1 MKLSVIE
8 QETLNRVKQIGI
20 QGQPKESGEQFEE
33 DAIYKKTNSNM
44 DFFSNEQGMATKV
57 KGKIYKGTPFIRG
70 NAEDKTKITELEQ
83 HLEENN

>member
-1 MKLSVIE
+1 
-8 QETLNRVKQIGI
+8 
-20 QGQPKESGEQFEE
+20 
-33 DAIYKKTNSNM
+33 M